1 MVMSFMLAFVACGPN
16 DIAVTGV
23 TLDKESATLEVGDTL
38 KLNATVEPADALD
51 KTIIWDTANDNVATV
66 SMSGNVTAVGAG
78 LTVITVTTVD
88 GDFTAECIITV
99 TATDPGDQP
108 GDGPDAPVV
117 PEDPSDPNEPDD
129 PVVPE
134 DPSDPNE
141 PDDPVVPED
150 PTDPDEP
157 DDPVVPE
164 DPTDPD
170 EPDDPVVPED
180 PTDPD
185 NPDDPPVGPEDPTEP
200 EEPETIAVTGVM
212 LNLGE
217 ITMQIGD
224 VETLIATVLPANA
237 TNKNVGWSSLAGSVA
252 SVDDG
257 VITALTAGTTKII
270 VTTVDGSFSAECVV
284 IVENNETPVIPVS
297 GITISKT
304 TLELVAGA
312 TYKLEATVLPNNATN
327 QGVSWSSDDE
337 TVLVVDEN
345 GNVRTKKAGT
355 ATVTVSTVDGGY
367 TATCVITVS
376 SLALNYTEIT
386 LSNVSSDHKV
396 CQLEFTHEIGTPDEI
411 IWTSLNSSVAT
422 VSNSGLVTG
431 VANGETKIKV
441 DVRYGTDVIS
451 VTCTVHVQFSGIT
464 LPEQPL

>member
-38 KLNATVEPADALD
+38 QLTATVEPADALD
-51 KTIIWDTANDNVATV
+51 KTVIWDTANDNVATV
-66 SMSGNVTAVGAG
+66 SMSGTVTAVGAG

-134 DPSDPNE
+134 DP
-141 PDDPVVPED
+141 
-150 PTDPDEP
+150 
-157 DDPVVPE
+157 
-164 DPTDPD
+164 TDPD

-185 NPDDPPVGPEDPTEP
+185 NPDDPPVGPEDPSDP
-200 EEPETIAVTGVM
+200 EEPETIAVTGVT

-297 GITISKT
+297 GITISKS